1 MHLKTFYQMYMLL
14 INLRW
19 LLILKVWCF
28 NEHVRCNLMISFECV
43 KVYVELWKILNY
55 MYQILNEKITI
66 VKTENQTEPTQKKP
80 PVGSCWFHFNLGRGW
95 F

>member
-28 NEHVRCNLMISFECV
+28 NEHVRCNLMIYFNEHLYGLLNTPL
-43 KVYVELWKILNY
+43 KVLSSKFQVEELHIVIEKSIL
-55 MYQILNEKITI
+55 
-66 VKTENQTEPTQKKP
+66 
-80 PVGSCWFHFNLGRGW
+80 H
-95 F
+95 